1 MIEGTGIWI
10 NGNGNGA
17 NAPYAETKF
26 KGTKAWVIGTIDQ
39 KHGPADVYIDGKKV
53 ASINTY
59 SATRKLGQIFY
70 MKRIR

>member
-39 KHGPADVYIDGKKV
+39 KHGPADVYIDGKKLHRLIHILQQE
-53 ASINTY
+53 SWD
-59 SATRKLGQIFY
+59 RFY

>member
-39 KHGPADVYIDGKKV
+39 NTVRQMYILTG
-53 ASINTY
+53 
-59 SATRKLGQIFY
+59 RKLHRLIHILQQESWDRFI
-70 MKRIR
+70 